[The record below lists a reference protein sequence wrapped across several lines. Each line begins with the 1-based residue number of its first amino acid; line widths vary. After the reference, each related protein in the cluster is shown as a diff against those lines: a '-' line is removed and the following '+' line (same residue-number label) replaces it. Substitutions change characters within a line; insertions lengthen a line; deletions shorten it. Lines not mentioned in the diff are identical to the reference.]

1 MNPREKVMKHILVPT
16 DFSDQANYAVEFA
29 AKLGQAIGAE
39 ITLLHVVVDGTLPT
53 VNYTGEVALPDMQ
66 DRLFVM
72 KLIEKGKEEL
82 RTLASRP
89 DLEGLNI
96 HTELHVGDIYY
107 GVKDIISEKNI
118 DLVVMG
124 TKGASGFEELI
135 IGSNAERVVRHAKC
149 PVLTIHERPAN
160 MEIKNIVYANALE
173 EPDHT
178 CAGIVNDI
186 QKAFGARVH
195 VVRVNT
201 PNNFKTDHA
210 TSPILEQIA
219 AQSGFSDFETH
230 IYNDASEEEGIL
242 NFASKVDADLI
253 VMATHG
259 RTGLA
264 HLLSGS
270 LAESVVNHT
279 HRPVLTYVTKK

>member
-1 MNPREKVMKHILVPT
+1 MKHILVPT
-16 DFSDQANYAVEFA
+16 DFSEQANYAMEFA
-29 AKLGQAIGAE
+29 AVLAKAISAE

-72 KLIEKGKEEL
+72 KLVEKGKEEL
-82 RTLASRP
+82 KALSENPIFNGVTL
-89 DLEGLNI
+89 

-107 GVKDIISEKNI
+107 GVKEIISDRKI

-135 IGSNAERVVRHAKC
+135 IGSNAERIVRHAKC
-149 PVLTIHERPAN
+149 PVLTIHEKVASN
-160 MEIKNIVYANALE
+160 EIKTIAYANALE

-186 QKAFGARVH
+186 QQAFGSKIH
-195 VVRVNT
+195 LVRVNT
-201 PNNFKTDHA
+201 PNNLKPDHI
-210 TSPILEQIA
+210 TSPILENIA
-219 AQSGFSDFETH
+219 SHSGFSNYETH

-242 NFASKVDADLI
+242 NFSTSIDADLI

-279 HRPVLTYVTKK
+279 HRPVLTYVIKKK

>member
-1 MNPREKVMKHILVPT
+1 MKNILVPT
-16 DFSDQANYAVEFA
+16 DFSEQANYAMEFA
-29 AKLGQAIGAE
+29 AVLAKAINAE
-39 ITLLHVVVDGTLPT
+39 VTLLHVVVDGTLPT

-72 KLIEKGKEEL
+72 KLVEKGREEL
-82 RTLASRP
+82 KELTQNPIFTGIPL
-89 DLEGLNI
+89 

-107 GVKDIISEKNI
+107 GVKEIISDKNI

-135 IGSNAERVVRHAKC
+135 IGSNAERIVRHAKC
-149 PVLTIHERPAN
+149 PVLTIHEKVSSDAIRTIA
-160 MEIKNIVYANALE
+160 YANALE
-173 EPDHT
+173 EPDHA

-186 QKAFGARVH
+186 QQAFDANIH
-195 VVRVNT
+195 LVRINT
-201 PNNFKTDHA
+201 PNNFKPDHVTA
-210 TSPILEQIA
+210 PILKNIA
-219 AQSGFSDFETH
+219 EHSGFSNYQTH
-230 IYNDASEEEGIL
+230 VYNDASEEEGIL
-242 NFASKVDADLI
+242 NFASTIDADLI

-279 HRPVLTYVTKK
+279 HRPVLTYVMNKK